1 MPIKDKI
8 IFTSRRSNWS
18 LINNPDRISGGLL
31 MIIACIAIFEA
42 SKLPFGSVRA
52 PDAGFFPLSL
62 SILLLIFAVG
72 IVLNSFMS
80 NPQRTEF
87 SARSWYV
94 VIAALAF
101 VIYAVSLE
109 KAGFVVATVS
119 NHAYFHARTRRHDLG
134 AGLAH
139 RNPERPFVLFRIRA
153 AWSSLA
159 ARAVALLV
167 TALVQ
172 IEQSISVR
180 REDASH

>member
-18 LINNPDRISGGLL
+18 LINNPDRLSGGLL

-109 KAGFVVATVS
+109 KAGFVLATVIIMLI
-119 NHAYFHARTRRHDLG
+119 FMRGLG
-134 AGLAH
+134 GMT
-139 RNPERPFVLFRIRA
+139 
-153 AWSSLA
+153 W
-159 ARAVALLV
+159 ARALLIAIPSV
-167 TALVQ
+167 LLSYFAFVQ
-172 IEQSISVR
+172 LGVPLPR
-180 REDASH
+180 GPLPF